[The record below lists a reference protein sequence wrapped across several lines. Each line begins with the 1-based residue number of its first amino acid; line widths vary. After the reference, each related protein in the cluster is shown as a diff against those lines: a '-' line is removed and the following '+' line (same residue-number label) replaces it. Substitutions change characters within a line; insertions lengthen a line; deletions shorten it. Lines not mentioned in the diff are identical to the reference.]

1 MNPVE
6 ARYVSL
12 RWRILMPVF
21 GVLLVGSMV
30 CAYVLSGLLSVG
42 GTAAATDVQRQIAG
56 VLLAALA
63 AAVVIV
69 VFVLASQAAARAAV
83 VAQTARSLAA
93 GEMMARTGMQASD
106 EIGAAGQALD
116 SYADRVQERH
126 DLLRDDLRRQRR
138 RVTHLTAVL
147 EALPE
152 GVIVQD
158 RDGSV
163 ILMNERARTM
173 LGAHRVRDDDAQA
186 LTAFAADALGPA
198 LAPGL
203 YALGT
208 PHQIALDGRVLRAQ
222 AAAIISAGDRRVGT
236 VIALNDI
243 TDDIRR
249 DQLRELLLEQAERDV
264 QEPLLELANR
274 ARPAQETAFNR
285 ELRRHAADLQKL
297 VLELRELNALSLQQ
311 LAERGQRPINLD
323 TLVWS
328 VANEWRQVAQANNLT
343 LHVVIGHGGMHVLGN
358 EHRLRWAIGNLV
370 DNAIKYTPPGGD
382 FIIEIRGETPDGKA
396 HLRIRDNGVG
406 IAPEELP
413 HVFVRFY
420 RGSPV
425 AQSGRPLRVP
435 GTGQGLSTARQIIE
449 AHGGQIGVQSRPHV
463 GTAVDFTLPLTAPVS
478 LELPNLHTAD
488 PDGETVR
495 IYAARAD
502 EQFD

>member
-1 MNPVE
+1 MNSVE
-6 ARYVSL
+6 ARYISL

-21 GVLLVGSMV
+21 GVLLVGSMI
-30 CAYVLSGLLSVG
+30 CAYVLAGLLSVG

-56 VLLAALA
+56 TLLAALA

-83 VAQTARSLAA
+83 VAQTAQALAA
-93 GEMMARTGMQASD
+93 GEMTARTGMRAAD

-116 SYADRVQERH
+116 SYANRVQERH

-163 ILMNERARTM
+163 ILMNERARAM
-173 LGAHRVRDDDAQA
+173 LGAHRVRSGDDQA

-236 VIALNDI
+236 VIALSDI

-249 DQLRELLLEQAERDV
+249 DQLREMLLEQAERDV
-264 QEPLLELANR
+264 QEPLLGLANNR

-343 LHVVIGHGGMHVLGN
+343 LHVMIGHGGMHVLGN

-370 DNAIKYTPPGGD
+370 DNAVKYTPPGGS

-396 HLRIRDNGVG
+396 HLRIRDSGVG

-449 AHGGQIGVQSRPHV
+449 AHGGQIGIQSKLHV

-478 LELPNLHTAD
+478 LELPALHTVD
-488 PDGETVR
+488 LDGETVR
-495 IYAARAD
+495 IYTAHAD
-502 EQFD
+502 D

>member
-1 MNPVE
+1 MNSVE
-6 ARYVSL
+6 ARYISL
-12 RWRILMPVF
+12 RWRVLMPVF

-30 CAYVLSGLLSVG
+30 CAYVLAGLLSAG
-42 GTAAATDVQRQIAG
+42 GAAATDVQQQIAG
-56 VLLAALA
+56 TLLAALA
-63 AAVVIV
+63 AAVVIT
-69 VFVLASQAAARAAV
+69 VFVLVSRAARRAAL
-83 VAQTARSLAA
+83 VAQTAQALAA
-93 GEMMARTGMQASD
+93 GEMTARTGMIAAD
-106 EIGAAGQALD
+106 EISAAGQALD
-116 SYADRVQERH
+116 EYADHVQERH

-152 GVIVQD
+152 GVVVQD

-163 ILMNERARTM
+163 ILMNGRARAM
-173 LGAHRVRDDDAQA
+173 LGAHRVRDDDAQT

-222 AAAIISAGDRRVGT
+222 AAAIVSAGDRRVGT

-249 DQLRELLLEQAERDV
+249 DQLREMLLEQAERDV
-264 QEPLLELANR
+264 QDPLLNLASR
-274 ARPAQETAFNR
+274 PRPAQETAFNR
-285 ELRRHAADLQKL
+285 QLRRHAADLQKL

-328 VANEWRQVAQANNLT
+328 VANEWRQVAQANNLS
-343 LHVVIGHGGMHVLGN
+343 LQVNIGQNGLYVLGN

-370 DNAIKYTPPGGD
+370 DNAIKYTPPGGS
-382 FIIEIRGETPDGKA
+382 FTLEVRGETPDGKA
-396 HLRIRDNGVG
+396 HLRIRDSGVG
-406 IAPEELP
+406 IAPDELP

-420 RGSPV
+420 RGNPV
-425 AQSGRPLRVP
+425 APSGRPLRVP

-449 AHGGQIGVQSRPHV
+449 AHGGQIGIQSKLNV

-478 LELPNLHTAD
+478 LELPTLHAAD
-488 PDGETVR
+488 MDGETVR
-495 IYAARAD
+495 IYIPRAD
-502 EQFD
+502 EQYD